1 MSRSRTY
8 TRGTGVS
15 AVLPAVYIILTAIG
29 AMTVYSSMVDQSMKE
44 STMVF
49 PPGYSTYLT
58 QIAIGVVLFFLVGV
72 IQQKFWHIIH
82 VPAYVGG
89 LLLLLAVAFLG
100 HEVHGARSWFRLPGG
115 MSLQVA
121 ELVKLST
128 ALSLA
133 ALLSHYRTDL
143 STLRYQAISLAV
155 IVAPII
161 LVLLQPDAGTAGVF
175 LGLTLVLF
183 LAGFPAG
190 VYLISTSTVSLFII
204 SEVINLPMAI
214 AVLLGVLSILYTP
227 WDRRRIMRNVPY
239 ALVFLAVVLTGIF
252 MSLTG
257 SIIVLAAYL
266 VYHAARDVIK
276 KKFAKPIRYVS
287 VGAIVLLI
295 TVALNYVVNHVLQPH
310 QRDRIDVWLS
320 PGQSNPQGSLYN
332 IIQSKMAISS
342 GGIAGKGFLQG
353 YMTRLDYVPE
363 QSTDFIFTVIG
374 EEQGFLGA
382 ASVIVLFG
390 ILIFYLLRMAQQQ
403 RQQFNKYFIL
413 CVTSYFI
420 VHVIINIGMT
430 LGIMPVVGIPLP
442 LISRG
447 GSAFIAF
454 SVMLGIIQSYNYHR
468 DA

>member
-1 MSRSRTY
+1 MTD
-8 TRGTGVS
+8 TGV
-15 AVLPAVYIILTAIG
+15 I
-29 AMTVYSSMVDQSMKE
+29 M
-44 STMVF
+44 
-49 PPGYSTYLT
+49 PPGYNTYLI
-58 QIAIGVVLFFLVGV
+58 QIVIGVVLFFLVGV

-82 VPAYVGG
+82 APAYIGG
-89 LLLLLAVAFLG
+89 LLLLIAVAIFG

-115 MSLQVA
+115 ISIQVA

-143 STLRYQAISLAV
+143 QILRYQAISLAV
-155 IVAPII
+155 ILAPVL

-175 LGLTLVLF
+175 LSLTLVLF
-183 LAGFPAG
+183 LAGFPSW
-190 VYLISTSTVSLFII
+190 VYLISISTLSLFII
-204 SEVINLPMAI
+204 SEVFSLSMAI
-214 AVLLGVLSILYTP
+214 TILLGVLGILYTP
-227 WDRRRIMRNVPY
+227 WDRRRLTRNLPY
-239 ALVFLAVVLTGIF
+239 ALVFLTALLTGIY
-252 MSLTG
+252 MSLMA
-257 SIIVLAAYL
+257 SIIVLSSYL
-266 VYHAARDVIK
+266 VYQAVRDVIK
-276 KKFAKPIRYVS
+276 KRFAKPIRYVA
-287 VGAIVLLI
+287 VGTIVLLI
-295 TVALNYVVNHVLQPH
+295 TVSLYYVVNSVLQPH

-332 IIQSKMAISS
+332 LIQSKMAISS
-342 GGIAGKGFLQG
+342 GGITGKGFLQG

-382 ASVIVLFG
+382 ASVIILFG
-390 ILIFYLLRMAQQQ
+390 ILIFYLLHMAQQQ

-413 CVTSYFI
+413 CVASYI
-420 VHVIINIGMT
+420 TVHVIINIGMT
-430 LGIMPVVGIPLP
+430 LGLMPVVGIPLP

-454 SVMLGIIQSYNYHR
+454 SLMLGIIQSYNYHR